1 MFQSQ
6 RIGYD
11 SCRICNEGFLQL
23 PLICL
28 SKAQYGQTR
37 RGLATVSPVLIT
49 CLEFTMADTKEDKDM
64 TATTDVAETAKTVAA
79 EKTADKPTE
88 KMTEK
93 SADNAIPERLPK
105 VLIVDDD
112 PRLRDLLRRYLG
124 ENGFSVNVADGAQN
138 MDRLWLRERFDAL
151 VLDLMMPGE
160 DGLQILR
167 RLRSAKDTTPI
178 LMLTARGDPVDRI
191 LGLELGAD
199 DYLGKPFAFT
209 ELLARKNE
217 EDLYQLSFTYDDMAI
232 VKKMKEIVPEYKS
245 QHSKYS
251 ELDAK

>member
-1 MFQSQ
+1 
-6 RIGYD
+6 
-11 SCRICNEGFLQL
+11 
-23 PLICL
+23 
-28 SKAQYGQTR
+28 
-37 RGLATVSPVLIT
+37 
-49 CLEFTMADTKEDKDM
+49 MADTKEDKDM

-124 ENGFSVNVADGAQN
+124 ENGFSVSVADGAQN

-167 RLRSAKDTTPI
+167 RRFPDGVRGTAVRPGERLPPAEPPPGAFPPHTP
-178 LMLTARGDPVDRI
+178 
-191 LGLELGAD
+191 
-199 DYLGKPFAFT
+199 
-209 ELLARKNE
+209 
-217 EDLYQLSFTYDDMAI
+217 
-232 VKKMKEIVPEYKS
+232 
-245 QHSKYS
+245 
-251 ELDAK
+251 